1 MTNQN
6 SNFNA
11 NDLISFLWKSRKI
24 LVILGVLAAVSS
36 AVVSLLIEEKF
47 KSVVTIYPTMSSSV
61 VFSET
66 ITEDQDVAKFGE
78 EEQVEQMLQILES
91 SAIRQKV
98 VNKYQLMQH
107 YQIDTTDDLKN
118 LDLSETYS
126 DLISYSRNKN
136 GAVLIEVLDKS
147 PDTAMLIAAY
157 ISELYDSTK
166 NSIIHE
172 RAMYDFTI
180 KKEKLEKLQNDMNMI
195 NDTMSKLTSL
205 GVVTQDAY
213 EALTVAMMTAKD
225 PETKAIYQK
234 KIDMTEK
241 YGSVLKSFEVQVE
254 FLSERL
260 ATYSS
265 AYELA
270 ETNAHH
276 SISHRFKIEDAT
288 KPYKKSYPI
297 RWLIVVVS
305 VFSTLFL
312 AIVLLLFYEKFKE
325 LKELD

>member
-1 MTNQN
+1 MTNN

-24 LVILGVLAAVSS
+24 LIILGILAAVSS
-36 AVVSLLIEEKF
+36 AIVSLLIEEKF

-61 VFSET
+61 VFSES

-91 SAIRQKV
+91 SSIRQKV
-98 VNKYQLMQH
+98 VNKYQLMTH
-107 YQIDTTDDLKN
+107 YEIDTTDELKN

-126 DLISYSRNKN
+126 DLISFSRNKN

-147 PDTAMLIAAY
+147 PDTAMLIASY

-225 PETKAIYQK
+225 QETKELYQK

-288 KPYKKSYPI
+288 RPYKKSYPI

-305 VFSTLFL
+305 VFSTVFL